1 MGNAGTI
8 LGTTDGGQN
17 WTPRTSTVTIRLNF
31 ACFSSPQKVFAV
43 GASGT
48 ILRSTDGGQTW
59 TKRTSGTT
67 AALNGAFSIDSLN
80 LVAVASNGTIT
91 RTADGG
97 ETWNAQMMAPSS
109 LLAVWF
115 TSPSTGVIFGTP
127 PDIGLPTTILR
138 TTNGGTTWIN
148 VRAQASWGVIRS
160 VAFTDA
166 ENGYAVGDAGV
177 MLQTKDGGASWE
189 TLQSPTAQNLRAITF
204 SGAGLLTAVGSGGAI
219 IHTRPGGVTS
229 AELSAREGIPSH
241 FWLGQNYPNPF
252 NPSTTIEFAI
262 PRPLHVVLKVYNVL
276 GEEVA
281 TLLNDNL
288 GSGPHK
294 IRWNAFGLPS
304 GIYFYRLQAAE
315 TDETRTLIL
324 LR

>member
-1 MGNAGTI
+1 
-8 LGTTDGGQN
+8 LY
-17 WTPRTSTVTIRLNF
+17 
-31 ACFSSPQKVFAV
+31 
-43 GASGT
+43 
-48 ILRSTDGGQTW
+48 
-59 TKRTSGTT
+59 
-67 AALNGAFSIDSLN
+67 GAFSIDSLN
-80 LVAVASNGTIT
+80 IVAVGNGTIT

-97 ETWNAQMMAPSS
+97 ETWNAQMMGPSS
-109 LLAVWF
+109 LFAVWF
-115 TSPSTGVIFGTP
+115 TSPSTGVILGTP

-138 TTNGGTTWIN
+138 TTDGGTTWNN
-148 VRAQASWGVIRS
+148 VPARAAWGMIRA

-177 MLQTKDGGASWE
+177 MLRTKDGGASWD
-189 TLQSPTAQNLRAITF
+189 TLQSPTAQNLRGITF

-219 IHTRPGGVTS
+219 IHTTAGNVTS
-229 AELSAREGIPSH
+229 ADAKARERIPSH

-288 GSGPHK
+288 GSGSHK
-294 IRWNAFGLPS
+294 IRWHATGLPN
-304 GIYFYRLQAAE
+304 GVYFYRLQAAE
-315 TDETRTLIL
+315 TDETRMLML
-324 LR
+324 LK